1 MNLGT
6 ALRGTSLIV
15 ALLLGACSSSNDDG
29 GGLLDGDGDGSGG
42 STAKYVVVVDGPD
55 CVEPGVTATGYT
67 ATVTTPSGAV
77 AKNVYVAITGLT
89 NPDDKTT
96 SVGTVRATKADGKTQ
111 LGGTDTNA
119 SGIVPFTYTPPSDAI
134 RSSVAITLKATVDT
148 TGTTTTCASDGTACY
163 AIELH
168 PTTKPVVSV
177 AGPQNASGVRQS
189 SGSVTAASGELLP
202 DFIATV
208 SRPASGCGT
217 GGRLSG
223 ASIAVT
229 PTLTAAA
236 VRLIDDATLLDGT
249 AAFDYIAPTVTTA
262 TADSLSV
269 VATYNG
275 VASDP
280 ATFKLTVAPP
290 PDPNT
295 TTVTITGPSTASASQ
310 TQTGYTALVQSVAAD
325 GTKLARPNTALNF
338 TLSDGGV
345 TTPAANASG
354 QIGVTDSFGK
364 VSFTVAPK
372 SSTTANQNITIT
384 AAADTTTD
392 GTLKTSCALT
402 GSICSGTF
410 KLTVQPD
417 VFKFTAPVYGASGT
431 VGTPNAVPLAM
442 QWTTTGGTG
451 VPGCVNLS
459 ASFSGSGTSTY
470 LLEINGDPVPAA
482 QTRQVQLGSDGAFQ
496 VPVKVL
502 SDRSGFVQVTAAENR
517 SCGSGTTSGTLT
529 ATTGVQFVDEV
540 CTTTS
545 DGRNCVD
552 LQAPLR
558 TLASPDAS
566 GNQRSVALTFSVLN
580 SAYSP
585 VDGAQVLFSV
595 TSPAAASDPNER
607 VFPGGGTTNASGVA
621 SSSYYV
627 PSLTLASGASVP
639 VTVQACVRKNA
650 TSSDS
655 ASQVCSTRQIEIVG
669 PD

>member
-1 MNLGT
+1 MNLGP
-6 ALRGTSLIV
+6 ALRGASLIA
-15 ALLLGACSSSNDDG
+15 ALFLAACGSSDDG
-29 GGLLDGDGDGSGG
+29 GGLLDGDDGSG
-42 STAKYVVVVDGPD
+42 SSSKYDVLLDGPD
-55 CVEPGVTATGYT
+55 CVEPGVTASGYT
-67 ATVTTPSGAV
+67 ATVTTLSGAV
-77 AKNVYVAITGLT
+77 AKNVFVAITAAAG
-89 NPDDKTT
+89 TT
-96 SVGTVRATKADGKTQ
+96 SAGTIRATTPEGTTR
-111 LGGTDTNA
+111 LGGANTDT

-134 RSSVAITLKATVDT
+134 RDSVAVTITAAVKVSDATV
-148 TGTTTTCASDGTACY
+148 GTVDY
-163 AIELH
+163 PVELH
-168 PTTKPVVSV
+168 PTTKPVVTV
-177 AGPQNASGVRQS
+177 AGPKNASGVRQS
-189 SGSVTAASGELLP
+189 SGSVTAASGALLP
-202 DFIATV
+202 DFVATV

-229 PTLTAAA
+229 PTLASAA
-236 VRLIDDATLLDGT
+236 VRLVEDTSLIDGT
-249 AAFDYIAPTVTTA
+249 AAFDYIAPTVTAA
-262 TADSLSV
+262 TLDTLSV

-275 VASDP
+275 VASDA
-280 ATFKLTVAPP
+280 ATFRLTVAPP
-290 PDPNT
+290 PDPDT
-295 TTVTITGPSTASASQ
+295 TTITIAGPSTASASQ

-325 GTKLARPNTALNF
+325 GTKLARPNTAINF
-338 TLSDGGV
+338 TLSDGG
-345 TTPAANASG
+345 TITPAANASG

-364 VSFTVAPK
+364 VTFTVAPK

-392 GTLKTSCALT
+392 TTLKTSCALT
-402 GSICSGTF
+402 GSVCSGTF
-410 KLTVQPD
+410 KVTVQPD
-417 VFKFTAPVYGASGT
+417 VFKFTAPVYGSSGT
-431 VGTPNAVPLAM
+431 VGTPNAVALAM
-442 QWTTTGGTG
+442 LWTTTGGAG
-451 VPGCVNLS
+451 VPGCVNL
-459 ASFSGSGTSTY
+459 AATFSGSGTSTY

-502 SDRSGFVQVTAAENR
+502 SDRSGFVQVTATENR
-517 SCGSGTTSGTLT
+517 TCGSGTSSGTLS
-529 ATTGVQFVDEV
+529 ATTGVQFVDEI

-566 GNQRSVALTFSVLN
+566 GNQRSVALSFTVLN

-595 TSPAAASDPNER
+595 VSPAASGDPNER
-607 VFPGGGTTNASGVA
+607 VFPGGGTTNANGVA

-627 PSLTLASGASVP
+627 PTLSLASGQSVP

>member
-1 MNLGT
+1 MNFGP
-6 ALRGTSLIV
+6 ALRGVSLIA
-15 ALLLGACSSSNDDG
+15 ALLLAACGSSSDDG
-29 GGLLDGDGDGSGG
+29 GGLLDGDGSGG
-42 STAKYVVVVDGPD
+42 SGSSSKYKVVLDGPD
-55 CVEPGVTATGYT
+55 CVEPGVTASGYT
-67 ATVTTPSGAV
+67 ATVTTLSGAA
-77 AKNVYVAITGLT
+77 AKNVFVAITAAAG
-89 NPDDKTT
+89 TT
-96 SVGTVRATKADGKTQ
+96 AAGTIRATTPEGTTR
-111 LGGTDTNA
+111 LGGANTD
-119 SGIVPFTYTPPSDAI
+119 SGGIVPFTYTPPSDTI
-134 RSSVAITLKATVDT
+134 RDSVALTI
-148 TGTTTTCASDGTACY
+148 TGTVKVNDAAAGTSDFPV
-163 AIELH
+163 ELH
-168 PTTKPVVSV
+168 PTTKPTVSV
-177 AGPQNASGVRQS
+177 QGPENASGVRQS

-202 DFIATV
+202 DFVATV
-208 SRPASGCGT
+208 SRPASGCGS
-217 GGRLSG
+217 GGRIAG
-223 ASIAVT
+223 ASITVT
-229 PTLTAAA
+229 PTLTAAS
-236 VRLIDDATLLDGT
+236 VRIVDDTTLIDGT
-249 AAFDYIAPTVTTA
+249 AAFDYIAPTVTA
-262 TADSLSV
+262 PTADTLSV

-290 PDPNT
+290 PDPDT
-295 TTVTITGPSTASASQ
+295 TTVTISGPSTASAGQ
-310 TQTGYTALVQSVAAD
+310 TQSGYTALVQSVAAD

-338 TLSDGGV
+338 TLSDGGTV
-345 TTPAANASG
+345 TPSANANG

-364 VSFTVAPK
+364 VTFTVAPK

-392 GTLKTSCALT
+392 STLKTSCALT
-402 GSICSGTF
+402 GSVCSGTF
-410 KLTVQPD
+410 KVTVQPD

-431 VGTPNAVPLAM
+431 VGEPNAVPLAM
-442 QWTTTGGTG
+442 QWTTTGGAG
-451 VPGCVNLS
+451 VPGCVNL
-459 ASFSGSGTSTY
+459 AATFSGSGTSTY
-470 LLEINGDPVPAA
+470 LLEINGDPVPAS
-482 QTRQVQLGSDGAFQ
+482 QTRQVQLGSDGTFQ

-529 ATTGVQFVDEV
+529 ATTGVQFVDEI

-566 GNQRSVALTFSVLN
+566 GNQRSVALTFTVLN

-585 VDGAQVLFSV
+585 VDGAQVLFSIS
-595 TSPAAASDPNER
+595 SPAANGDPNER
-607 VFPGGGTTNASGVA
+607 VFPGGGTTNANGVA

-627 PSLTLASGASVP
+627 PNLTLASGQSVP

-650 TSSDS
+650 GSSDS